1 MWRWRRWFLHLSTT
15 TTTPPPPPPPPP
27 PPLPPFTLKAMELPH
42 PPLQHCHSCLGR
54 LESLSQQR
62 REAGVTFSFFIY
74 IYIYEYVHFSLV
86 HRCLYLPPFYQ
97 HKKKGHSFPGDFC
110 GNLRFVGKGTDG
122 VSSVHFLFSSF
133 LAISLAT
140 DVC

>member
-1 MWRWRRWFLHLSTT
+1 MSMYISLSFTVVSIS
-15 TTTPPPPPPPPP
+15 
-27 PPLPPFTLKAMELPH
+27 LPFTNTK
-42 PPLQHCHSCLGR
+42 
-54 LESLSQQR
+54 
-62 REAGVTFSFFIY
+62 I
-74 IYIYEYVHFSLV
+74 
-86 HRCLYLPPFYQ
+86 
-97 HKKKGHSFPGDFC
+97 KGHSFPGDFC